1 MRAAV
6 LFAQECWAKQSG
18 SSWGVVT
25 TFCHMSNV
33 KQPSFLPNLK
43 VLWIFQCL
51 LNPCLRFWA
60 SFVCELV
67 FRASLPSRACS
78 VVCRTRVERVTL
90 SRDKLGTRNWRVPFA
105 RLWARSLL
113 RRAAQKK
120 KSPFPRTS
128 FGAVRCWLLCQGW
141 SCQDFLSSAQSTRIY
156 CTSAFP
162 SLPPLSFCPF
172 WKDWVCHLV
181 LSVHCSCRMNLGWFL
196 FFTLYTQQTA

>member
-120 KSPFPRTS
+120 KARSLAHLLVLCDVDCCAKGDLAKTSWAVHRAHVFIAQVPF
-128 FGAVRCWLLCQGW
+128 LL
-141 SCQDFLSSAQSTRIY
+141 S
-156 CTSAFP
+156 
-162 SLPPLSFCPF
+162 PLSLFVPF
-172 WKDWVCHLV
+172 GKTG
-181 LSVHCSCRMNLGWFL
+181 S
-196 FFTLYTQQTA
+196 AI